1 MHLRVMDEVC
11 FCEMFCDTDGEL
23 YMQRTKD
30 GRVIVIKRN
39 YTKKLNPIYV
49 ESVDASLLYIN
60 EIAQEQELP
69 IQCKMGK
76 EWTDFEKIYTKEAVL
91 NESLFLRF
99 MQKSIVRSGS
109 DF

>member
-1 MHLRVMDEVC
+1 M
-11 FCEMFCDTDGEL
+11 
-23 YMQRTKD
+23 
-30 GRVIVIKRN
+30 IIIKIN

-91 NESLFLRF
+91 NDSLFLRSS
-99 MQKSIVRSGS
+99 QSQSILSPS
-109 DF
+109 CIE